1 MGNSTS
7 CCTTDVQPGAG
18 FADAASEP
26 SPVLDD
32 SLKGTSV
39 LPVSGGSPETRVF
52 KVKLN
57 KSDGGKLGLDV
68 DYMAERRVLP
78 IMGITGGLSQKWND
92 DNVNM
97 QMNKGDSIITVN
109 EVTNNVSL
117 MLEKC
122 KTEQVL
128 ELTLIK
134 AMTYD
139 FLVSDIEKL
148 LEAKSCG
155 PALIRLSWQDC
166 ISGCPNAA
174 LRHNVGGEGYDPNI
188 MALLKPIS
196 DKYCPLLLSHADL
209 WALAA
214 NISIRIMGGPEIPA
228 RFGRVDAEQGSEV
241 ARLDGDKNAVD
252 QLWAIF
258 KQSGF
263 DAKAIVSLAGALSVA
278 NQKSVMLDNSYYKD
292 LASKGPS
299 TASSKPQFKTAA
311 HIQLLYDAA
320 LVEDSDVLEPLV
332 QKYREDSKSWSADFS
347 QAWPAFQELGASE
360 SELRDI
366 L

>member
-18 FADAASEP
+18 FADASVEP
-26 SPVLDD
+26 STVLED
-32 SLKGTSV
+32 SLKVTSV
-39 LPVSGGSPETRVF
+39 LPVSGGPPETRVF

-128 ELTLIK
+128 ELTLIR

-139 FLVSDIEKL
+139 YLVSDIEKL

-214 NISIRIMGGPEIPA
+214 NIAIRVMGGPEIPA

-241 ARLDGDKNAVD
+241 ARLDGDKSAVD
-252 QLWAIF
+252 HLRAIF

-278 NQKSVMLDNSYYKD
+278 NQKSVVLDNSYYKD

-320 LVEDSDVLEPLV
+320 LVEDNDLKPFA
-332 QKYREDSKSWSADFS
+332 QKYTEDSKIWSADFS
-347 QAWPAFQELGASE
+347 QAWPAFQELGASD
-360 SELRDI
+360 LRDI

>member
-1 MGNSTS
+1 MGNSAS
-7 CCTTDVQPGAG
+7 CCTSDVQPGAG

-26 SPVLDD
+26 STVLDD
-32 SLKGTSV
+32 SLKATNA
-39 LPVSGGSPETRVF
+39 LPVSGGPPETRVY
-52 KVKLN
+52 KVTLN

-109 EVTNNVSL
+109 EITNNVSL

-148 LEAKSCG
+148 LEAKRCG
-155 PALIRLSWQDC
+155 PALIRLSWQDS

-174 LRHNVGGEGYDPNI
+174 LRHSVGSEGYDPNI
-188 MALLKPIS
+188 MALLKPIT
-196 DKYCPLLLSHADL
+196 DKYCPLLCSQADL

-214 NISIRIMGGPEIPA
+214 NIAIRVMGGPEIPA

-241 ARLDGDKNAVD
+241 ARLDGSGAD
-252 QLWAIF
+252 QLRAIF
-258 KQSGF
+258 KTF
-263 DAKAIVSLAGALSVA
+263 DDKAIVALAGALSVA
-278 NQKSVMLDNSYYKD
+278 NQNPSSFDNSYYKE
-292 LASKGPS
+292 LASKS
-299 TASSKPQFKTAA
+299 SSSKPEFKTAA
-311 HIQLLYDAA
+311 HMQLLYDAA
-320 LVEDSDVLEPLV
+320 LVEDPEFKLLAP
-332 QKYREDSKSWSADFS
+332 KYAEGLKVWTADFTQAWSAL
-347 QAWPAFQELGASE
+347 QELGASD
-360 SELRDI
+360 LRDI

>member
-7 CCTTDVQPGAG
+7 CCTSDVQAGAG
-18 FADAASEP
+18 YSDAAIEP
-26 SPVLDD
+26 STVLDD
-32 SLKGTSV
+32 SLKATSV
-39 LPVSGGSPETRVF
+39 LPVAGGPPETRTY

-92 DNVNM
+92 ENANM
-97 QMNKGDSIITVN
+97 QMNKGDSIMTVN
-109 EVTNNVSL
+109 EVTGNVSL

-128 ELTLIK
+128 ELTLIR

-139 FLVSDIEKL
+139 YLVADIEKL
-148 LEAKSCG
+148 LEERSCG
-155 PALIRLSWQDC
+155 PALIRLSWQDN

-174 LRHNVGGEGYDPNI
+174 LRHDVGGEGYDPHV

-214 NISIRIMGGPEIPA
+214 NIAIRIMGGPEIPA
-228 RFGRVDAEQGSEV
+228 RFGRVDAEQGSAV
-241 ARLDGDKNAVD
+241 ARLDGNKSAVD
-252 QLWAIF
+252 NLRAIF
-258 KQSGF
+258 KKPGF
-263 DAKAIVSLAGALSVA
+263 DEKHIVSLAGALAVA
-278 NQKSVMLDNSYYKD
+278 NQQSAAFDNSYYKG
-292 LASKGPS
+292 LASKGSS
-299 TASSKPQFKTAA
+299 TASSKPQFATTA
-311 HIQLLYDAA
+311 HIQMLYDAA
-320 LVEDSDVLEPLV
+320 LVEDNELKRFA
-332 QKYREDSKSWSADFS
+332 QKYTEDSKVWTADFT
-347 QAWPAFQELGASE
+347 QAWSAFQEVGASD
-360 SELRDI
+360 LRDI